1 MNKSL
6 KSVTALSINTT
17 QQPLIQKIQMQAGG
31 GVVAISSALLL
42 WVINGLVQS
51 GYKTEE
57 DEMLLHKLHLELP
70 GVQV

>member
-17 QQPLIQKIQMQAGG
+17 QQQLIEKIQMEAGG
-31 GVVAISSALLL
+31 GVAAISSALLL
-42 WVINGLVQS
+42 SVLNGLVQS
-51 GYKTEE
+51 GHKIEE
-57 DEMLLHKLHLELP
+57 DGMLLHKLHPELP